1 LQTRVADRRIF
12 DVTATSA
19 DRYRRAVAG
28 IGQNAFG
35 MTTFITRYETF
46 GPGVRLAVKDLIDME
61 GEPTTAGCRA
71 VAQRARPAA
80 RDAACLAGARAAGAR
95 IVGRTNLHELAL
107 GVTGM
112 NPWYGTPVN
121 PLDPTRVPGGSSSG
135 SAVAVATGEADVAY
149 GSDTGGSVRIP
160 SACCGTAGLKTTWGR
175 VPLDGVWPLSPSFD
189 TVGPMARDVAGLVTG
204 MQLLEPGF
212 ASADVGIG
220 DALEVARLPIE
231 ADPAITA
238 AIDRALAAVGWQCR
252 ELAVPGWDAALTQ
265 AGLLLVVEA
274 WHTDRSLVEEDP
286 EGIGLDVRARLE
298 IGASF
303 DDAVVR
309 AAWATQREWQASLA
323 RLFTEVD
330 FLVTPTLTIF
340 PPPLEDGD
348 DLLVARC
355 TLPINLAGVPALSV
369 PVPTG
374 GAFPASLQLVGPAM
388 SEERLLAAG
397 ALLEAALEG

>member
-1 LQTRVADRRIF
+1 V
-12 DVTATSA
+12 
-19 DRYRRAVAG
+19 
-28 IGQNAFG
+28 
-35 MTTFITRYETF
+35 TTFITRYDPS

-71 VAQRARPAA
+71 VAKRALPAD

-107 GVTGM
+107 GVTGI

-189 TVGPMARDVAGLVTG
+189 TVGPMARDVGGLVTG

-212 ASADVGIG
+212 VPADVGP
-220 DALEVARLPIE
+220 DDDVEVARLPVD

-238 AIDRALAAVGWQCR
+238 ALDRALAAVGWRCR
-252 ELAVPGWDAALTQ
+252 EVPVPGWDAALTH

-274 WHTDRSLVEEDP
+274 WHTNRALVSEDP
-286 EGIGLDVRARLE
+286 EGIGEDVRSRLE
-298 IGASF
+298 IGSSF
-303 DDAVVR
+303 DDETVR
-309 AAWATQREWQASLA
+309 AAWDKQREWQATLERVLA
-323 RLFTEVD
+323 EVD
-330 FLVTPTLTIF
+330 FLLTPTLTIF

-348 DLLVARC
+348 ELLVARC
-355 TLPINLAGVPALSV
+355 TLPVNLAGVPALCL

-374 GAFPASLQLVGPAM
+374 GVFPASLQLIGPAM

-397 ALLEAALEG
+397 THLESAITSA

>member
-1 LQTRVADRRIF
+1 
-12 DVTATSA
+12 
-19 DRYRRAVAG
+19 
-28 IGQNAFG
+28 
-35 MTTFITRYETF
+35 MTTFITRYETS
-46 GPGVRLAVKDLIDME
+46 GSGVRLAVKDLIDMA

-71 VAQRARPAA
+71 VAGRARPAE
-80 RDAACLAGARAAGAR
+80 RDAACMAGARAAGAR

-107 GVTGM
+107 GVTGI

-121 PLDPTRVPGGSSSG
+121 PLDPTCVPGGSSSG
-135 SAVAVATGEADVAY
+135 SAVAVATGEADVAF

-160 SACCGTAGLKTTWGR
+160 SACCGTAGLKTTFGR

-189 TVGPMARDVAGLVTG
+189 TVGPMARDVGGLVTG

-212 ASADVGIG
+212 ALADAGAG
-220 DALEVARLPIE
+220 DAPVVARLPVD
-231 ADPAITA
+231 ADPAIAA
-238 AIDRALAAVGWQCR
+238 AIDRALAAVGWRCR

-274 WHTDRSLVEEDP
+274 WESNRSLLEHDP
-286 EGIGLDVRARLE
+286 EGIGEDVRSRLE

-309 AAWATQREWQASLA
+309 AAWATQREWQATLERA
-323 RLFTEVD
+323 FTEVD

-340 PPPLEDGD
+340 PPPLEEGD

-355 TLPINLAGVPALSV
+355 TLPVNLAGVPALSL

-374 GAFPASLQLVGPAM
+374 GALPASLQLIGPAM

-397 ALLEAALEG
+397 ALLEAAIDSW